1 MELSQ
6 SLKEIGAPVLR
17 PLLADHLVASLAAC
31 LLAWSAWL
39 LGQLGWLACL
49 ASLVVWLP
57 TDHLVVVGR
66 VSLLW
71 LLLNLVSSVNKSTSS
86 QLLRLSLIWL
96 VFNLLNNLDQFIL
109 VGLFKLVD
117 WSTYQPISSGL
128 PIWSG
133 LGGRPTKAGWWTGKQ
148 VKQALQA
155 VDLWAGIRLWF
166 LTVSK
171 PGSCWSQTDF
181 WAGKL
186 CDNIPWFSRM
196 FSDVRGG
203 DSEMLFDVKL
213 CKFAPR
219 AAP

>member
-117 WSTYQPISSGL
+117 
-128 PIWSG
+128 
-133 LGGRPTKAGWWTGKQ
+133 
-148 VKQALQA
+148 
-155 VDLWAGIRLWF
+155 
-166 LTVSK
+166 
-171 PGSCWSQTDF
+171 
-181 WAGKL
+181 
-186 CDNIPWFSRM
+186 
-196 FSDVRGG
+196 
-203 DSEMLFDVKL
+203 
-213 CKFAPR
+213 
-219 AAP
+219 